1 LQLNRNHGGSQE
13 CALSSLAD
21 IIENLSAVAGF
32 ALTISVEA
40 DNELWPFVTLDDFQM
55 RARNVEV
62 LSGADYITLNPI
74 VQAADLAAWES
85 YVLTPV
91 NTWM

>member
-1 LQLNRNHGGSQE
+1 MNRNHGGSQE
-13 CALSSLAD
+13 FALSSLAD